1 MRSQFKRLLLF
12 GLGCAL
18 LASADEMQFSLSTT
32 GSFSSGTPSDL
43 SFSGIGTASAAGYTG
58 TTSGGALTVSNL
70 GTLTLKK
77 PSQGSDNYS
86 GDTFTLNL
94 IFFAPTGIGTPTTF
108 NASFSG
114 TVNTQQGSVL
124 IDFGPTKTFHF
135 SNAFASGGFD
145 LSINDLTLNI
155 PHDDTTRVTQILK
168 GGIMNAYDPPVD
180 SAVPEPVSI
189 VLLGSATLLVSAKLR
204 RQASPR

>member
-1 MRSQFKRLLLF
+1 MRSHFKRLLLL

-18 LASADEMQFSLSTT
+18 LASADEVQFSFSTT

-58 TTSGGALTVSNL
+58 TTSGGALTLSNL

-94 IFFAPTGIGTPTTF
+94 IFFAPTGVGTPTTF
-108 NASFSG
+108 NAALSG

-124 IDFGPTKTFHF
+124 IDFGPAKTFHF

-168 GGIMNAYDPPVD
+168 GGIANAYDPPA
-180 SAVPEPVSI
+180 AVPEPVSI
-189 VLLGSATLLVSAKLR
+189 VLLGSVTLLVSAKLR
-204 RQASPR
+204 RQVRKS